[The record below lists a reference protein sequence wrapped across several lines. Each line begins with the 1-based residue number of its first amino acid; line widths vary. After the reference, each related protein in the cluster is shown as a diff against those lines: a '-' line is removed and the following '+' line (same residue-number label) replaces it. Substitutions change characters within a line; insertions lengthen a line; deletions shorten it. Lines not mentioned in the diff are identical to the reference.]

1 MTSMEGL
8 EYETIV
14 QNGPKKV
21 SDYFFIT
28 FLLRFVIKGFV
39 VLVCAA
45 YGRTVGSPIGILCY
59 V

>member
-21 SDYFFIT
+21 SDYFFIYF
-28 FLLRFVIKGFV
+28 FLMRFVIKGFV
-39 VLVCAA
+39 VLVMCSLRAA
-45 YGRTVGSPIGILCY
+45 P
-59 V
+59 

>member
-39 VLVCAA
+39 VLVMCSLRAA
-45 YGRTVGSPIGILCY
+45 P
-59 V
+59 

>member
-45 YGRTVGSPIGILCY
+45 YATGRP
-59 V
+59 